1 MATITVDVA
10 VPDALRPVV
19 DVAALPAVLGDAG
32 PAWLVLSEDGR
43 LARWTP
49 TSGEVQEVA
58 RYREERPASEF
69 GGGVRL
75 RLHVSRCGRWAA
87 VVQDR
92 GRYGTVVDLTTG
104 SPALKLDGGDYC
116 CGTVPFALA
125 FAEHGGRPVV
135 VHRTDWNRLDVTD
148 LVSGE
153 VLTARDSPDGDEEED
168 AEYDLDYFHGA
179 LALSPD
185 GTRVYD
191 GGWVWQPW
199 GMPAVW
205 SLTAWLRDNPYESEG
220 GPSHAVYPEVSEWNR
235 PVVWIDDGRI
245 AVHDPGDAGS
255 GTIHVLDPASVE
267 LRSPGV
273 RWIKA
278 VATFPWPVGDLGFF
292 TDGEHLLIADEA
304 GLQGVDI
311 TSGQR
316 VFAIDGFRP
325 VRQDRHTGTL
335 IQVGSASA
343 RLWTPPQWT
352 ARAG

>member
-1 MATITVDVA
+1 MAAIVVEAA

-19 DVAALPAVLGDAG
+19 DVAALPAGVGGAG
-32 PAWLVLSEDGR
+32 SAWLVLSGDGR

-49 TSGEVQEVA
+49 ATGEVRDVA
-58 RYREERPASEF
+58 RYREERPASED

-92 GRYGTVVDLTTG
+92 GRYGAVVDLAAG
-104 SPALKLDGGDYC
+104 APVLELDGGDYC
-116 CGTVPFALA
+116 CETVPFALA

-153 VLTARDSPDGDEEED
+153 VLTARGGPDGEG
-168 AEYDLDYFHGA
+168 AEYDVDYFHGA

-205 SLTAWLRDNPYESEG
+205 SLAAWLDGSPHESED
-220 GPSHAVYPEVSEWNR
+220 GPSRAVYPEVSEWNG
-235 PVVWIDDGRI
+235 PAVWIDDGRV
-245 AVHDPGDAGS
+245 AVYDRDGAGR
-255 GTIHVLDPASVE
+255 GTVHVLDPASVE
-267 LRSPGV
+267 LRAPGV
-273 RWIKA
+273 RWIEA

-304 GLQGVDI
+304 GLRGVDV
-311 TSGQR
+311 TGGRQ

-325 VRQDRHTGTL
+325 ARQDRHTGTL
-335 IQVGSASA
+335 IEVGGARA
-343 RLWTPPQWT
+343 RLWTPPRWT